1 MRASGAYQAG
11 KALVPFAKNERRTYP
26 WDVATQGLE
35 SMYRGR
41 FFNMVL
47 LSTWYAPE
55 ARKRLVMVLY
65 VLKGVRQ
72 KAR

>member
-11 KALVPFAKNERRTYP
+11 KALVPFAKNERKTYP
-26 WDVATQGLE
+26 WVTQGLE

-41 FFNMVL
+41 FSNMVP